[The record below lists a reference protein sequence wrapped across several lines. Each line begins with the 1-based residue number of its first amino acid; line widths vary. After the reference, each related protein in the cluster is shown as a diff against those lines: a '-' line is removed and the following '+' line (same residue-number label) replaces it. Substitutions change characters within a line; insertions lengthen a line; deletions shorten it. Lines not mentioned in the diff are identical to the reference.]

1 MKTQKH
7 QNNLPKLPKNEKT
20 PIYRNYMLGKMKI
33 FKLPTSYLSYLKRK
47 FQFQVSSV
55 SSGKIQVSTQTPMNK
70 GFGKIGKIFCIIL
83 TLQTLLYCQNSEFR
97 TDDNIITK
105 ENNTTASRAVNPS
118 TGTFIDDGT
127 GALLLPADPIVRPR
141 TMYIRYNIQDDL
153 FSINGGPWF
162 TNPIYTNPGTGDT
175 EPIFAFAN
183 PPCGVDFHSGIY
195 KFLRVTPLN
204 VPSGINLTMTIGTPD
219 IIYLQNPNCTYWQN
233 TDIIHFKVTYVPW
246 YK

>member
-1 MKTQKH
+1 MKLQLL
-7 QNNLPKLPKNEKT
+7 QNKLPKLPKERIS
-20 PIYRNYMLGKMKI
+20 PIYNIFMLGKI
-33 FKLPTSYLSYLKRK
+33 IISKLPKSYLSYLNRK
-47 FQFQVSSV
+47 NSFKVGLVSKGKYEVSSRMP
-55 SSGKIQVSTQTPMNK
+55 INK

-118 TGTFIDDGT
+118 TVTFIDDGT

-195 KFLRVTPLN
+195 KFLTVTPLN

-246 YK
+246 